1 MPDDLHE
8 LSALYALDVLDVD
21 ERERFEEHLAECE
34 RCRGELASLRDTAS
48 SLAFVPGPRPPAEL
62 RDRIL
67 ERARA
72 EPSNVVSLAARR
84 SLATSVAAALAV
96 AATAAAVGLGIWA
109 ATLHHSLA
117 QERSATSVLRD
128 PDARRIDVPG
138 KAGQLVVAPSGDAVL
153 SVSLPRAPKG
163 KTYEAWVADP
173 SVHAAG
179 LFPGGLVKL
188 TLPVQHGAQ
197 VMVTLE
203 RSGGV
208 DAPTQQPLLRVRA

>member
-1 MPDDLHE
+1 MGFGSRCLTISTSFLPSTPSTFSTPT
-8 LSALYALDVLDVD
+8 SAN
-21 ERERFEEHLAECE
+21 
-34 RCRGELASLRDTAS
+34 AS
-48 SLAFVPGPRPPAEL
+48 S
-62 RDRIL
+62 
-67 ERARA
+67 
-72 EPSNVVSLAARR
+72 S
-84 SLATSVAAALAV
+84 T
-96 AATAAAVGLGIWA
+96 W
-109 ATLHHSLA
+109 
-117 QERSATSVLRD
+117 
-128 PDARRIDVPG
+128 
-138 KAGQLVVAPSGDAVL
+138 
-153 SVSLPRAPKG
+153 PRAPKG